1 MCVHTGA
8 RFERRA
14 VSRERS
20 RDHRHRFRVAGLLEQ
35 GDRRSECRPDCLQ
48 VTADRTWP
56 SSQGMDGTEQ
66 ATQIFFP
73 FSFFFSIRM
82 CQCPMDGHMLFSSG
96 LVPSGDDH
104 VQAGDHGRSH
114 MGPRRTPGRLH
125 HCGTPPC

>member
-35 GDRRSECRPDCLQ
+35 GDRRSERRPDCLQ
-48 VTADRTWP
+48 VTADRTRP

-66 ATQIFFP
+66 ATQIFF
-73 FSFFFSIRM
+73 FQFVCANAQWTYAVLFRTRAIR
-82 CQCPMDGHMLFSSG
+82 
-96 LVPSGDDH
+96 
-104 VQAGDHGRSH
+104 
-114 MGPRRTPGRLH
+114 
-125 HCGTPPC
+125 